1 MFRVWISRLIAA
13 QTIFYCRYIPPL
25 FSSSLCSFH
34 GLCFR
39 RSKFSEIFV
48 QSNILEYFLIDE
60 ERERERSNSYFFW
73 KAISLKIRI
82 FEIERNVWK
91 DTRERAFNKSLRR
104 KEGTVLL
111 FIKRFKEYGVQR
123 VNEATRQKLEGKSE
137 FSSKKKKRKILPL
150 LQLKLNRNWSTR
162 WLPPQTFESNS
173 CATNLQFPW
182 TDSKDGKL
190 VTRLLNSDSSIGKS
204 K

>member
-91 DTRERAFNKSLRR
+91 DTRAFNKSLRR
-104 KEGTVLL
+104 KEGSSIYKTLQRIWNATCKWSHAAKIGGIL
-111 FIKRFKEYGVQR
+111 FQKE
-123 VNEATRQKLEGKSE
+123 
-137 FSSKKKKRKILPL
+137 KKK
-150 LQLKLNRNWSTR
+150 
-162 WLPPQTFESNS
+162 NS
-173 CATNLQFPW
+173 SP
-182 TDSKDGKL
+182 
-190 VTRLLNSDSSIGKS
+190 VTIKTKS
-204 K
+204 KLIDALTSSPNFWI